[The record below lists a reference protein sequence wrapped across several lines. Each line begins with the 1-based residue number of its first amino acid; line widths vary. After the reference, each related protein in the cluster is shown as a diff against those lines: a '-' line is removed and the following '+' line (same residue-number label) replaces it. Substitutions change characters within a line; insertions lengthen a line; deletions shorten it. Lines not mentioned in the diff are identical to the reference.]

1 MSKNGSLFN
10 IEAAPT
16 VELIDDAYALY
27 EAATLRLVYCNP
39 AYIAWFNIQ
48 QSDSLLDENIPSLKK
63 ATLFKRIDKRGY
75 YSISIDTGSRDKN
88 NPSLIE
94 IKFQKTDWQGSSY
107 ISAYAR
113 DMSKLKEKEMLTESH
128 SKIIEESNRKL
139 TRKTEKLEENNQQLV
154 RCQPRTG

>member
-27 EAATLRLVYCNP
+27 EAATLRLLYCNP

-75 YSISIDTGSRDKN
+75 YSISIDTGSRGCD
-88 NPSLIE
+88 
-94 IKFQKTDWQGSSY
+94 
-107 ISAYAR
+107 
-113 DMSKLKEKEMLTESH
+113 
-128 SKIIEESNRKL
+128 
-139 TRKTEKLEENNQQLV
+139 
-154 RCQPRTG
+154 